1 MHRKYKGTNQQLQL
15 RIIHSY
21 ITCVGGLDGR
31 MLTFD
36 GRINIL
42 VEAPYIQSDETVK
55 ANTKIKRKQ
64 GSITKT
70 KQDDKRTDQVGQVKR
85 Q

>member
-1 MHRKYKGTNQQLQL
+1 
-15 RIIHSY
+15 
-21 ITCVGGLDGR
+21 

-70 KQDDKRTDQVGQVKR
+70 KQDDKRTDQAGQVKTIKDEKR
-85 Q
+85 KENEIEQ